1 MLPAIMTDQN
11 RLKTMAENRDLRFCW
26 PQWMHAGRRGVNHRS
41 VDDFLKIQAT
51 FRRTH
56 GCGSLFHPILGR
68 DSEPLRRLNKTPV
81 AIREILNKVH
91 AGTFRF
97 RATGGA
103 MTSKW
108 QTFEFFEQKEK

>member
-1 MLPAIMTDQN
+1 
-11 RLKTMAENRDLRFCW
+11 
-26 PQWMHAGRRGVNHRS
+26 

-51 FRRTH
+51 FWHTH

-91 AGTFRF
+91 AGTVRSEQQEVQ
-97 RATGGA
+97 RPAQ
-103 MTSKW
+103 W
-108 QTFEFFEQKEK
+108 QTFEFFEQKEKYENSSKY